1 MNILIM
7 PAIAADN
14 TAYGNPYSLIIMLL
28 ILGLIFYAM
37 IWRPQKQRVIE
48 HKKMIESLAQGDEI
62 LTTGGLIGI
71 VTKINTIGYIALAL
85 NDNTEIVIKRD
96 FVAALLPKGTIQS
109 LDLE

>member
-14 TAYGNPYSLIIMLL
+14 TVYGNPYSLIIMLL
-28 ILGLIFYAM
+28 TLGLIFYLI

-48 HKKMIESLAQGDEI
+48 HKKMMASLAKGDEI

-71 VTKINTIGYIALAL
+71 VTKITAIGYIVIAL
-85 NDNTEIVIKRD
+85 NDNTQIIIKRD
-96 FVAALLPKGTIQS
+96 FIVALLPKGTMKS
-109 LDLE
+109 LDLN